1 MQDDV
6 DWSEKN
12 HYKETS
18 YYKDLRV
25 ALKKMLTSF
34 LEDYGVS
41 PKRRWG
47 QITQMKGANAVKG
60 SKWDIAIRKEL
71 ISGMH
76 RFEESSWEK
85 RMDEGYT
92 DAGFTCYN
100 LMELV
105 DMGHFPKGTTE
116 QDLLEHDQESL
127 RNMWVD
133 KHLTLLLNQH
143 DMDGQPE
150 WGYEGEQN
158 PPDWVPGA
166 WSVQIKPVKT
176 ED

>member
-1 MQDDV
+1 
-6 DWSEKN
+6 
-12 HYKETS
+12 
-18 YYKDLRV
+18 
-25 ALKKMLTSF
+25 MLTSF

-92 DAGFTCYN
+92 DAGFT
-100 LMELV
+100 L
-105 DMGHFPKGTTE
+105 
-116 QDLLEHDQESL
+116 
-127 RNMWVD
+127 
-133 KHLTLLLNQH
+133 
-143 DMDGQPE
+143 
-150 WGYEGEQN
+150 
-158 PPDWVPGA
+158 
-166 WSVQIKPVKT
+166 
-176 ED
+176 